1 MVFLI
6 VAVQVSG
13 ADDDGEFMR
22 AVLALTGCLN
32 VEELDE
38 YEVERYSDFYGNP
51 LEINKAPK
59 SKLLSSGLFSSYQVA
74 VMTDYRELSG
84 DILSFEELSSL
95 DGFGYDFVSA
105 LRYFI
110 SLDSS
115 SAPGQSSSSPS
126 GMRNTVTF
134 RSGVR
139 NSGEDPATEGMY
151 AMK

>member
-1 MVFLI
+1 MRRWMTMVFLI

-74 VMTDYRELSG
+74 VLT
-84 DILSFEELSSL
+84 
-95 DGFGYDFVSA
+95 GY
-105 LRYFI
+105 LH
-110 SLDSS
+110 
-115 SAPGQSSSSPS
+115 
-126 GMRNTVTF
+126 
-134 RSGVR
+134 
-139 NSGEDPATEGMY
+139 
-151 AMK
+151 